1 MRVVCLTH
9 VEYEGPAGIAD
20 WAELRG
26 HDIQTIRLWESRFPH
41 PDSADFVVIM
51 GGPMNIYEESRYPWL
66 AQEKAFLRSVVDDGR
81 TLVLGVC
88 LGAQLVADALG
99 GRVASAPQPE
109 IGWYPVELT
118 AEGRRLGVFDP
129 LPDTF
134 DALHWHGDRFEI
146 PHGAINAAST
156 RCCDNQA
163 FVYDG
168 GRVVALQF
176 HLEADRASWSA
187 LCEAGA
193 VELTRGGE
201 CVSSAEEMLAASA
214 PFEEVRERLFGVL
227 DAMAAR
233 RFG

>member
-1 MRVVCLTH
+1 MRIICLTH
-9 VEYEGPAGIAD
+9 VDYERPAGIAR

-26 HDIQTIRLWESRFPH
+26 HEMEIVRLWESRFPH
-41 PDSADFVVIM
+41 PDTPDFVVIM
-51 GGPMNIYEESRYPWL
+51 GGPMNIYEESLYPWL
-66 AQEKAFLRSVVDDGR
+66 AEERAFLRSVVDDGR

-99 GRVASAPQPE
+99 ARVTRAPQLE

-118 AEGRRLGVFDP
+118 EEGRMLGVLEA
-129 LPDTF
+129 LPDSF
-134 DALHWHGDRFEI
+134 QALHWHGDMFEI
-146 PHGAINAAST
+146 PHGALHTARSQ
-156 RCCDNQA
+156 CCDNQA

-176 HLEADRASWSA
+176 HLEADRASWGA

-193 VELTRGGE
+193 DELTHGGE
-201 CVSSAEEMLAASA
+201 CVSSAGEMLSGVA
-214 PFEEVRERLFGVL
+214 PFGEVRELLFGIL